1 MAPQSIDSNAGLSP
15 SPEAISLWKKRFD
28 KRHPSTN
35 PVIAILD
42 VEYNELVLSWKRL
55 QETLAP
61 PDLVHFQERA
71 QGPEDVLSLVSSIE
85 PVWTSSSR
93 QRVVRDHCT
102 ELRSTLHTHSV
113 LLSALP
119 KNEAYLSLFYSVL
132 QSTLKAS
139 ASYPRIMEGYIKAL
153 VMINRSS
160 SLSITTDLSSCSKDT
175 INSIARFYTYF
186 FFFLG
191 EFMDWLVRKQKCR
204 LLKSP
209 NHNVYHTFRNL
220 VGHLRR
226 SARDIMGG
234 IDDVMDVDEDDNDT
248 EAIRDTTC
256 DMELC
261 LSEQARLEQ
270 IGLQRMDRRYKAQNA
285 FIRQLVWEIAEDA
298 VKRARLLKERDALLA
313 NLLDTVGH
321 QIRPVSQQNTGIAC
335 LTTTASRDIG
345 RVTKA
350 YMKDQ
355 TAWYADDITL
365 QDMDRFTSNEGS
377 QKHKYTRAEL
387 QLASSHLENFFDADD
402 QNPELDPDVEVIA
415 EENVMTSL
423 QQWATDTYSQVLA
436 VGGSPTTAFPS
447 PVLLISTC
455 YASLARKAR
464 LPVISHF
471 CTGPNNGTD
480 ELTYE
485 QHLIA
490 LAYSLI
496 RQLIEYLPP
505 VIESHSGCNLSAERF
520 KPLNGTLTSWKEVL
534 SLIDILL
541 YYAPPLMVCVIHG
554 LDAIQDPSTD
564 PYIRS
569 LVRILLT
576 HTRHQTTTMA
586 EGLETQSVLLKILF
600 TVAGRP
606 SSLVETLSESQLIL
620 RESNQTG
627 ELATSD
633 SKLSPD
639 VGVVMMNA

>member
-1 MAPQSIDSNAGLSP
+1 MAPQSIDTNA
-15 SPEAISLWKKRFD
+15 EAISLWKKRFD

-42 VEYNELVLSWKRL
+42 IEYNELVLSWKKL
-55 QETLAP
+55 QETLTP
-61 PDLVHFQERA
+61 SDLVQFQERA

-85 PVWTSSSR
+85 PVWTSSAR

-102 ELRSTLHTHSV
+102 ELRSTLHAHSI

-119 KNEAYLSLFYSVL
+119 KNEAYMSLFYSVL

-139 ASYPRIMEGYIKAL
+139 AHYPRIMEGYIKSL

-160 SLSITTDLSSCSKDT
+160 CLAITADLSSCSKET
-175 INSIARFYTYF
+175 IHSIAHFYTLF

-191 EFMDWLVRKQKCR
+191 EFMDWFVRQTKCR

-209 NHNVYHTFRNL
+209 NHNVHHTFRDL
-220 VGHLRR
+220 VGHLRH
-226 SARDIMGG
+226 SAKVIIGG
-234 IDDVMDVDEDDNDT
+234 IADMMDVDEDDNDT
-248 EAIRDTTC
+248 EDIADTTC
-256 DMELC
+256 NRELC
-261 LSEQARLEQ
+261 LFEQARLDQ
-270 IGLQRMDRRYKAQNA
+270 IGLQRRDRRHKAENA
-285 FIRQLVWEIAEDA
+285 FIRHLVWEIAQDA
-298 VKRARLLKERDALLA
+298 VKRARLLRERDALLA
-313 NLLDTVGH
+313 HLLDTVGH

-335 LTTTASRDIG
+335 LTTTASRDI
-345 RVTKA
+345 
-350 YMKDQ
+350 
-355 TAWYADDITL
+355 
-365 QDMDRFTSNEGS
+365 DMDRFTSSEGG

-402 QNPELDPDVEVIA
+402 QTPELDPDVEVIA

-423 QQWATDTYSQVLA
+423 QQWATDAYSQVLA

-471 CTGPNNGTD
+471 CTRSTNGTD

-485 QHLIA
+485 QQLIA

-505 VIESHSGCNLSAERF
+505 VIISHSGCNLSAERF

-554 LDAIQDPSTD
+554 LDAIQDASTD
-564 PYIRS
+564 EHIRS

-576 HTRHQTTTMA
+576 HTRHQTATM
-586 EGLETQSVLLKILF
+586 EGGLETQSVLLKILF

-620 RESNQTG
+620 RESNQTE
-627 ELATSD
+627 ELATTD
-633 SKLSPD
+633 SALSPD

>member
-1 MAPQSIDSNAGLSP
+1 MAPQSIDTNA
-15 SPEAISLWKKRFD
+15 EAISLWKKRFD

-42 VEYNELVLSWKRL
+42 IEYNELVLSWKKL
-55 QETLAP
+55 QETLTP
-61 PDLVHFQERA
+61 SDLVQFQERA

-85 PVWTSSSR
+85 PVWTSSAR

-102 ELRSTLHTHSV
+102 ELRSTLHAHSI

-119 KNEAYLSLFYSVL
+119 KNEAYMSLFYSVL

-139 ASYPRIMEGYIKAL
+139 AHYPRIMEGYIKSL

-160 SLSITTDLSSCSKDT
+160 CLAITADLSSCSKET
-175 INSIARFYTYF
+175 IHSIAHFYTLF

-191 EFMDWLVRKQKCR
+191 EFMDWFVRQTKCR

-209 NHNVYHTFRNL
+209 NHNVHHTFRDL
-220 VGHLRR
+220 VGHLRH
-226 SARDIMGG
+226 SAKVIIGG
-234 IDDVMDVDEDDNDT
+234 IADMMDVDEDDNDT
-248 EAIRDTTC
+248 EDIADTTC
-256 DMELC
+256 NRELC
-261 LSEQARLEQ
+261 LFEQARLDQ
-270 IGLQRMDRRYKAQNA
+270 IGLQRRDRRHKAENA
-285 FIRQLVWEIAEDA
+285 FIRHLVWEIAQDA
-298 VKRARLLKERDALLA
+298 VKRARLLRERDALLA
-313 NLLDTVGH
+313 HLLDTVGH
-321 QIRPVSQQNTGIAC
+321 QIRPVTQQNTGIAC
-335 LTTTASRDIG
+335 LTTTASRDI
-345 RVTKA
+345 
-350 YMKDQ
+350 
-355 TAWYADDITL
+355 
-365 QDMDRFTSNEGS
+365 DMDRFTSSEGG

-402 QNPELDPDVEVIA
+402 QTPELDPDVEVIA

-423 QQWATDTYSQVLA
+423 QQWATDAYSQVLA

-471 CTGPNNGTD
+471 CTRSTNGTD

-485 QHLIA
+485 QQLIA

-505 VIESHSGCNLSAERF
+505 VIISHSGCNLSAERF

-554 LDAIQDPSTD
+554 LDAIQDASTD
-564 PYIRS
+564 EHIRS

-576 HTRHQTTTMA
+576 HTRHQTATM
-586 EGLETQSVLLKILF
+586 EGGLETQSVLLKILF

-620 RESNQTG
+620 RESNQTE
-627 ELATSD
+627 ELATTD
-633 SKLSPD
+633 SALSPD

>member
-1 MAPQSIDSNAGLSP
+1 MAPQSIDTNA
-15 SPEAISLWKKRFD
+15 EAISLWKKRFD

-42 VEYNELVLSWKRL
+42 IEYNELVLSWKKL
-55 QETLAP
+55 QETLTP
-61 PDLVHFQERA
+61 SDLVQFQERA
-71 QGPEDVLSLVSSIE
+71 QGQEDVLSLVSSIE

-102 ELRSTLHTHSV
+102 ELRSTLHAHSI

-139 ASYPRIMEGYIKAL
+139 ANYPRIMEGYIKSL

-160 SLSITTDLSSCSKDT
+160 CLAITTDLSSCSKDT
-175 INSIARFYTYF
+175 IHSIAHFYTLF

-191 EFMDWLVRKQKCR
+191 EFMDWFVRQSKCR

-209 NHNVYHTFRNL
+209 NHNVYHTFRDL
-220 VGHLRR
+220 VGHLRH
-226 SARDIMGG
+226 SAKVIMGE
-234 IDDVMDVDEDDNDT
+234 IADMMDVDEDDNDT
-248 EAIRDTTC
+248 EDIADTTC
-256 DMELC
+256 NRELC
-261 LSEQARLEQ
+261 LFEQARLDQ
-270 IGLQRMDRRYKAQNA
+270 IGLQRRDRRHKAENA
-285 FIRQLVWEIAEDA
+285 FIRHLVWEIAQDA
-298 VKRARLLKERDALLA
+298 VKRARLLRERDALLA
-313 NLLDTVGH
+313 HLLDTVGH

-335 LTTTASRDIG
+335 LTTTASRDI
-345 RVTKA
+345 
-350 YMKDQ
+350 
-355 TAWYADDITL
+355 
-365 QDMDRFTSNEGS
+365 DMDRFTSGEGG

-402 QNPELDPDVEVIA
+402 QTPELDPDVEVIA

-423 QQWATDTYSQVLA
+423 QQWATDAYSQVLA

-471 CTGPNNGTD
+471 CTRSTNGTD

-485 QHLIA
+485 QQLVA

-505 VIESHSGCNLSAERF
+505 VIISHSGCNLSAERF

-554 LDAIQDPSTD
+554 LDTIQDASTD
-564 PYIRS
+564 EHIRS

-576 HTRHQTTTMA
+576 HTRHQTATM
-586 EGLETQSVLLKILF
+586 EGGLEAQSVLLKILF

-620 RESNQTG
+620 RESNQTE
-627 ELATSD
+627 ELATTD
-633 SKLSPD
+633 SALSSD

>member
-1 MAPQSIDSNAGLSP
+1 MAPQSIDADA
-15 SPEAISLWKKRFD
+15 EAISLWRKRYD

-42 VEYNELVLSWKRL
+42 IEYNELVLSWKKL

-61 PDLVHFQERA
+61 PDLVHFPERA
-71 QGPEDVLSLVSSIE
+71 QGPDDVLSLLSSIE
-85 PVWTSSSR
+85 PVWTSSPR
-93 QRVVRDHCT
+93 QRVARDHCI
-102 ELRSTLHTHSV
+102 ELRSTLHAHHI

-119 KNEAYLSLFYSVL
+119 KSEAYLSLFYSVL
-132 QSTLKAS
+132 ESTLKAS
-139 ASYPRIMEGYIKAL
+139 ANYPKIMEGYIKAL

-160 SLSITTDLSSCSKDT
+160 CLSITTDLTSCSKDT
-175 INSIARFYTYF
+175 INAIAHFYALF

-191 EFMDWLVRKQKCR
+191 EFMDWFVRQYKCR
-204 LLKSP
+204 SLKSHH
-209 NHNVYHTFRNL
+209 HNVYHTFRDL
-220 VGHLRR
+220 VGHLRQ
-226 SARDIMGG
+226 SAREIAGG
-234 IDDVMDVDEDDNDT
+234 IADLMDIDEDDNET
-248 EAIRDTTC
+248 EDSSDTTC
-256 DMELC
+256 DRELG
-261 LSEQARLEQ
+261 LFEQARLDQ
-270 IGLQRMDRRYKAQNA
+270 FGLQRRERRNKAENA
-285 FIRQLVWEIAEDA
+285 FIRRLVWEIAQDA
-298 VKRARLLKERDALLA
+298 VKRGRLLRDRDALLA
-313 NLLDTVGH
+313 RLLDTVGH

-335 LTTTASRDIG
+335 LTTTASRDI
-345 RVTKA
+345 
-350 YMKDQ
+350 
-355 TAWYADDITL
+355 
-365 QDMDRFTSNEGS
+365 DMDRFAASERS

-402 QNPELDPDVEVIA
+402 QTPELDPDVEVIA

-471 CTGPNNGTD
+471 CTRPANGTN
-480 ELTYE
+480 EVTYE
-485 QHLIA
+485 QQLIA

-505 VIESHSGCNLSAERF
+505 VIISHSGCNLSAERF

-554 LDAIQDPSTD
+554 LDAIQDASTD
-564 PYIRS
+564 QHIRS

-576 HTRHQTTTMA
+576 HTRHQTAPT
-586 EGLETQSVLLKILF
+586 EGGGETQSVLLKILF

-620 RESNQTG
+620 RESNKTD
-627 ELATSD
+627 ELATTD
-633 SKLSPD
+633 SSLGPD